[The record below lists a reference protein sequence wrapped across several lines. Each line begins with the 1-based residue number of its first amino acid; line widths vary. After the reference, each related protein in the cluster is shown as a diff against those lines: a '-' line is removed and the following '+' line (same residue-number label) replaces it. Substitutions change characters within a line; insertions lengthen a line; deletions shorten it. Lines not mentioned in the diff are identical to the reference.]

1 MQPNHTLPTIGAAL
15 RLAELPDF
23 IDWLVADQ
31 RDLEIQDPCY
41 PDVLDMD
48 WQPLAEEGRA
58 CLEQAGYTGRVGIHA
73 AFDGLE
79 LFTFDKKIR
88 EVIRLR
94 YRQSLEFGAVLGATH
109 MVIHSPFISF
119 GSGWANYTPANR
131 RQAVIDNAR
140 AVLDDILPIAEAQQ
154 CVLVIEC
161 ILDKNPLPL
170 IDLVRAFK
178 SDYVRL
184 SIDTG
189 HAYLMERNGGAPPH
203 QWVLEA
209 GDLLGHVHLQDL
221 DGHSDRHWAIGD
233 GNINWPAFFR
243 ALRHVNSRPRLVLEL
258 ANSSDVWPSMA
269 WLSERKLAR

>member
-1 MQPNHTLPTIGAAL
+1 MQTERALPTIGAAL
-15 RLAELPDF
+15 RLAELEDF
-23 IDWLVADQ
+23 MDWLVADQ

-41 PDVLDMD
+41 PDVLDME
-48 WQPLAEEGRA
+48 WQPMAEEGRA
-58 CLEQAGYTGRVGIHA
+58 RLEKAGYKGRLGIHA

-79 LFTFDKKIR
+79 LFTFDKKLR
-88 EVIRLR
+88 EVIRMR

-109 MVIHSPFISF
+109 MVIHSPFVAF
-119 GSGWANYTPANR
+119 GSGWANYSPSSH

-140 AVLDDILPIAEAQQ
+140 AVLNDILPSAEEQK

-161 ILDKNPLPL
+161 IMDKNPLPL
-170 IDLVRAFK
+170 IELVRSFK

-189 HAYLMERNGGAPPH
+189 HAYLMECNGGAPPH

-243 ALRHVNSRPRLVLEL
+243 ALRQFNNQPRLVLEL
-258 ANSSDVWPSMA
+258 VDSRDVWPSMA